1 MGKRIKTAR
10 QSLAVAPQ
18 ELHKRKRPE
27 TIAEDGEKHSG
38 KARKKS
44 PTGLSWS
51 CSPICVLQ
59 GVSLMSTPP
68 PKFSKC
74 QTQM

>member
-18 ELHKRKRPE
+18 DLHKRKRPE
-27 TIAEDGEKHSG
+27 TIAEDGEKDSS

-44 PTGLSWS
+44 APG
-51 CSPICVLQ
+51 
-59 GVSLMSTPP
+59 
-68 PKFSKC
+68 
-74 QTQM
+74 